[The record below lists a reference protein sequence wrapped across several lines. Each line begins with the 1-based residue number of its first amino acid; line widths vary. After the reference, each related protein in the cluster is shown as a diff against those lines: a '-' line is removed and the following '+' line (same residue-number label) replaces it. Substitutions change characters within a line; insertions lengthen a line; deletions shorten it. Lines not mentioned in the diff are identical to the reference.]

1 MQLEGKVA
9 LITGGGTGIG
19 AAVARRFTDEGA
31 SVVLMGRR
39 REFVESVAGEV
50 DGLAVTGDAAD
61 PGDAAAAVAAAVE
74 SYGGLDVVIGNAG
87 KGHRNPAHETTDD
100 QLLESWR
107 SNVLSH
113 FSVVRAALPRLVE
126 RRGSVVLV
134 SSVAGILAGPGIA
147 AYTTSKHAI
156 PGLVRSLARDYG
168 PDGVRVNALCPG
180 WVQTSVTEEV
190 IGALMERDGITR
202 DEAYALATRHVPL
215 RRPAVPEEMA
225 SICLFLASDESSF
238 ITGSVIVADG
248 GAHTVE
254 VGTLAF
260 G

>member
-1 MQLEGKVA
+1 VQLEGKVA

-19 AAVARRFTDEGA
+19 AAVARRFVNEGA

-39 REFVESVAGEV
+39 RELIEAVAREV
-50 DGLAVTGDAAD
+50 GGVAVTGDSAE
-61 PGDAAAAVAAAVE
+61 PEDARAAVGQAVDAF
-74 SYGGLDVVIGNAG
+74 GGLDIVIANAG
-87 KGHRNPAHETTDD
+87 KGHMNAALDTTDD
-100 QLLESWR
+100 QLAESWR
-107 SNVLSH
+107 CNVMSH
-113 FSVVRAALPRLVE
+113 FSLVRAALPQLIE

-134 SSVAGILAGPGIA
+134 SSVAGILAGPRIA

-156 PGLVRSLARDYG
+156 PGLARSLARDYG

-180 WVQTSVTEEV
+180 WVRTEVTEEIV
-190 IGALMERDGITR
+190 GALMERDGVTR
-202 DEAYALATRHVPL
+202 DEAYAQATRHVPL
-215 RRPAVPEEMA
+215 RRPAAPEEMA

-238 ITGSVIVADG
+238 VTGSVIVADG

-260 G
+260 A